1 MFCFF
6 HRSWKRQA
14 MVCIILHSMLVTLCK
29 GERVGSV
36 DSPHLPIE
44 VKSKVFQ
51 AKLSNLATED
61 YHFAVLR
68 LIAQLEYEQ
77 NFKIKPSV
85 FPQIAVKFDVQ
96 RAPGLSTN
104 LNLLLSLVQFLERR
118 GYIQENIFLV
128 ALKIDRETRRVLE
141 KQFLPSQI
149 ITGEDEGYF
158 HPDWFHDSPMPPAMG
173 DRAKLLID
181 HPKNHE
187 IRTIEE
193 RKSYLPAFLF
203 LSKIYWINL
212 STAKDDHALGIDG
225 AITNATLNSSSNAQ
239 RFREDVTMGPAAATE
254 ILAIP
259 EFSEKHLFSLL
270 DLSEMQIAGGPEFNA
285 EFIRQKPSLL
295 LSKNPVFIDYYAMQ
309 TIRKERAKL
318 GLKDR
323 VPQDCKLFIF
333 ARELSLGDIDATEL
347 VKLPD

>member
-1 MFCFF
+1 
-6 HRSWKRQA
+6 
-14 MVCIILHSMLVTLCK
+14 MVCIILHSMLVTLCN
-29 GERVGSV
+29 GDQVGLV

-96 RAPGLSTN
+96 RSPGLSTN

-118 GYIQENIFLV
+118 GYIRENIFLV
-128 ALKIDRETRRVLE
+128 TLKIDHETRRALE
-141 KQFLPSQI
+141 KQFSASQI

-158 HPDWFHDSPMPPAMG
+158 NADWFHDSPMPPAMG

-203 LSKIYWINL
+203 LSKMYWINL
-212 STAKDDHALGIDG
+212 STAKDDHVLGIDG
-225 AITNATLNSSSNAQ
+225 AITNATLNSSGNAQ

-259 EFSEKHLFSLL
+259 EFLEKHLFSVV
-270 DLSEMQIAGGPEFNA
+270 DLSEMQVAGGPEFNA

-309 TIRKERAKL
+309 SIQNERAKL

-323 VPQDCKLFIF
+323 APQDCKLFIY
-333 ARELSLGDIDATEL
+333 ARELSLGDIDTTEL

>member
-1 MFCFF
+1 
-6 HRSWKRQA
+6 

-36 DSPHLPIE
+36 NSPHLPIE

-51 AKLSNLATED
+51 AKLSNLGPED
-61 YHFAVLR
+61 YHRAVLR

-104 LNLLLSLVQFLERR
+104 LNLLLSIVQFLERR
-118 GYIQENIFLV
+118 GYARENIFLV
-128 ALKIDRETRRVLE
+128 ALKIDRETRRALE
-141 KQFLPSQI
+141 KQFLASQI

-181 HPKNHE
+181 HSQNHE
-187 IRTIEE
+187 LRTIEE

-203 LSKIYWINL
+203 LSKMYWINL
-212 STAKDDHALGIDG
+212 STAKDDHVLGIDG

-259 EFSEKHLFSLL
+259 EFSEKHLFSVL

-295 LSKNPVFIDYYAMQ
+295 LSKNPVFIDYFAIQ
-309 TIRKERAKL
+309 SIQKERANL

-323 VPQDCKLFIF
+323 DPQDCKLFIY

>member
-1 MFCFF
+1 
-6 HRSWKRQA
+6 

-51 AKLSNLATED
+51 AKLCNLATED

-104 LNLLLSLVQFLERR
+104 LNLLLSIVQFLERR
-118 GYIQENIFLV
+118 GYTRENIFLL
-128 ALKIDRETRRVLE
+128 ALKIDHETRRVLE
-141 KQFLPSQI
+141 KQFLASPI

-181 HPKNHE
+181 HPKNHQ

-203 LSKIYWINL
+203 LSKMYWINL
-212 STAKDDHALGIDG
+212 STAKDDHVLGIDG

-259 EFSEKHLFSLL
+259 EFAEKHLFSVV

-309 TIRKERAKL
+309 SIQKERAKIN
-318 GLKDR
+318 LKDR
-323 VPQDCKLFIF
+323 APQHCKLFIY
-333 ARELSLGDIDATEL
+333 ARELSLGDVHATEL
-347 VKLPD
+347 VKLLD

>member
-1 MFCFF
+1 
-6 HRSWKRQA
+6 

-77 NFKIKPSV
+77 NFKIKPTV

-104 LNLLLSLVQFLERR
+104 LNLLFSIVQFLERR
-118 GYIQENIFLV
+118 GYTRENIFLV

-193 RKSYLPAFLF
+193 RKSYLPSLLF
-203 LSKIYWINL
+203 LSKMYWINL
-212 STAKDDHALGIDG
+212 STAKDDHVLGIDG

-259 EFSEKHLFSLL
+259 EFSEKHLFSMV

-295 LSKNPVFIDYYAMQ
+295 VSKNPVFIDYFAMQ
-309 TIRKERAKL
+309 SIQKERAKL

-323 VPQDCKLFIF
+323 APQDCKLFIY
-333 ARELSLGDIDATEL
+333 ARELSLGDIDTTEL

>member
-1 MFCFF
+1 
-6 HRSWKRQA
+6 

-29 GERVGSV
+29 GEQVGLV
-36 DSPHLPIE
+36 DSSHLPIE

-61 YHFAVLR
+61 YHFAVFR

-85 FPQIAVKFDVQ
+85 FSQIAVKFDVE

-104 LNLLLSLVQFLERR
+104 LNLLLSIVQFLERR
-118 GYIQENIFLV
+118 GYTRENIFLV
-128 ALKIDRETRRVLE
+128 ALKIDSETRRALE
-141 KQFLPSQI
+141 NQFLASQI
-149 ITGEDEGYF
+149 ITDEDEGYF

-203 LSKIYWINL
+203 LSKMYWINL
-212 STAKDDHALGIDG
+212 STAKYDHVLSIDG
-225 AITNATLNSSSNAQ
+225 AITNATLNSSSNTQ

-259 EFSEKHLFSLL
+259 EFSEKHLFSVV

-309 TIRKERAKL
+309 SIQKERAKL

-323 VPQDCKLFIF
+323 APEDCKLFIY
-333 ARELSLGDIDATEL
+333 ARELSLGNIDETEL

>member
-1 MFCFF
+1 
-6 HRSWKRQA
+6 

-96 RAPGLSTN
+96 RSPGLSTN
-104 LNLLLSLVQFLERR
+104 INLILSIIQFLERR
-118 GYIQENIFLV
+118 GYTWENIFLV
-128 ALKIDRETRRVLE
+128 ALKIDRETRRALE
-141 KQFLPSQI
+141 KQFLASQI

-181 HPKNHE
+181 YPKNHE

-203 LSKIYWINL
+203 LSKMYWINL
-212 STAKDDHALGIDG
+212 STAKDDHVLGIDG

-259 EFSEKHLFSLL
+259 EFSEKHLFSVV

-295 LSKNPVFIDYYAMQ
+295 LSKNPVLIDYFAIQ
-309 TIRKERAKL
+309 SIRKERAIL

-323 VPQDCKLFIF
+323 DPQDCKLFIY

>member
-1 MFCFF
+1 
-6 HRSWKRQA
+6 
-14 MVCIILHSMLVTLCK
+14 MVCIILHSILVTLCK

-36 DSPHLPIE
+36 DSSHLPIE

-96 RAPGLSTN
+96 RSPGLSTN
-104 LNLLLSLVQFLERR
+104 LNLLLSIVQFLERR
-118 GYIQENIFLV
+118 GYTRENIFLV
-128 ALKIDRETRRVLE
+128 ALKIDGETRRALE
-141 KQFLPSQI
+141 KQFLASQI

-203 LSKIYWINL
+203 LSKICWINL
-212 STAKDDHALGIDG
+212 STAKDDHVLAIDG

-259 EFSEKHLFSLL
+259 EFSEKHLFSVL

-285 EFIRQKPSLL
+285 EFIRQRPSLL
-295 LSKNPVFIDYYAMQ
+295 LSKNSVFIDYFGMQ
-309 TIRKERAKL
+309 SIQKERAKL

-323 VPQDCKLFIF
+323 APQDCKLFIY

-347 VKLPD
+347 VKLSD

>member
-1 MFCFF
+1 
-6 HRSWKRQA
+6 
-14 MVCIILHSMLVTLCK
+14 MVCIILYSMLVTLCK
-29 GERVGSV
+29 GEQIGLV
-36 DSPHLPIE
+36 DSPHFPIE

-77 NFKIKPSV
+77 NFKIKPTV

-149 ITGEDEGYF
+149 ITCEDEGYF

-203 LSKIYWINL
+203 LSKMYWINL
-212 STAKDDHALGIDG
+212 STAKDDHVLGIDG
-225 AITNATLNSSSNAQ
+225 SITNASLNSSSNAQ
-239 RFREDVTMGPAAATE
+239 RFREDITMGPAAATE

-259 EFSEKHLFSLL
+259 EFSEKHLFSVL

-295 LSKNPVFIDYYAMQ
+295 LSKNPVFIDYFAMQ
-309 TIRKERAKL
+309 SIQKERAKL

-323 VPQDCKLFIF
+323 APQDCKLFIY